1 MNLPTFIGVDP
12 GKSGAIV
19 ALGIHPTIEVHCVCK
34 NTERELWEFVQ
45 SQVRDP
51 SGETFAMIEK
61 VHAMPKQGVTSMFN
75 FGQSYGYLRGILVAS
90 QIPFEAVTPAK
101 WQKRYGLIRKK
112 KESDTDKKNR
122 HKAVAQELFPT
133 TKVTHAL
140 ADALL
145 IAHFC
150 REHYAQPISTKSLR

>member
-1 MNLPTFIGVDP
+1 MPVFIGVDP

-19 ALGIHPTIEVHCVCK
+19 ALGDHPTEALTCVCK
-34 NTERELWEFVQ
+34 NTEREAWEFLRERANEAPGN
-45 SQVRDP
+45 S
-51 SGETFAMIEK
+51 FAMIEK
-61 VHAMPKQGVTSMFN
+61 VSAMPKQGVTSMFN
-75 FGQSYGYLRGILVAS
+75 FGMSYGFLRGILVAA

-112 KESDTDKKNR
+112 GETDVQKKNR

-140 ADALL
+140 GDALL
-145 IAHFC
+145 IAHYC
-150 REHYAQPISTKSLR
+150 REHYHRPISMKSLL